1 MQGVATNL
9 FELNPLM
16 HYDPEWSDKLSE
28 PGSTYKILYVYA
40 IFGRC
45 RLNGWTFIFGFP
57 NQKNINFRIFLRTL
71 NAITNQN
78 SNQYK
83 ETNTLVTETSIEK
96 LRSRN

>member
-1 MQGVATNL
+1 MVEMKNVYIFCNTIVL
-9 FELNPLM
+9 FISPIVLQDL
-16 HYDPEWSDKLSE
+16 L
-28 PGSTYKILYVYA
+28 V
-40 IFGRC
+40 
-45 RLNGWTFIFGFP
+45 FIQ
-57 NQKNINFRIFLRTL
+57 NVITRL